1 MSHLGNYSLNML
13 DRWHEQTNNFL
24 SRRMYCM
31 SQASGKQKEL
41 NEYGGK
47 KQQDYITQQ
56 QDGLFW
62 LL

>member
-1 MSHLGNYSLNML
+1 
-13 DRWHEQTNNFL
+13 
-24 SRRMYCM
+24 M

-56 QDGLFW
+56 QDGLF
-62 LL
+62 